1 MDAHECNYMFVAEE
15 FLSGDVDNIENYFV
29 TPQ

>member
-1 MDAHECNYMFVAEE
+1 MSTNVTTCIVAEE

-29 TPQ
+29 TSQ